1 MCVWGWGGVGV
12 GRGEGGEAF
21 RKFEKWAV
29 NLQCFTG
36 ERKSE
41 MQFPFFC
48 AKAWSIKDGFYGQKN
63 FFFEG
68 TKWDNIP
75 SKMYCTCSLSFSSLV
90 IKRCLILFSVCR
102 IIFICELSA
111 FVSIVHDI
119 VMRVSKYCSIIIIII
134 PSKFFF
140 LFIGREPRLFSVDF
154 LTE

>member
-1 MCVWGWGGVGV
+1 MCGGGGGVGV

-75 SKMYCTCSLSFSSLV
+75 SKMYCTCSLSFPQAIQGFPLVCQSQSCIVIRISSLV
-90 IKRCLILFSVCR
+90 IKRCLILF
-102 IIFICELSA
+102 
-111 FVSIVHDI
+111 
-119 VMRVSKYCSIIIIII
+119 
-134 PSKFFF
+134 F
-140 LFIGREPRLFSVDF
+140 LFAG
-154 LTE
+154 